1 MILEVY
7 YKPPNLIM
15 VVITVDL
22 HCSQELIINHWNK
35 IFCVHQSVLTIEY
48 YYKDNNF
55 VTFSDQMLQN
65 EREEVASQLELD
77 VPNLEVE
84 RRGETMLITIQL
96 SRNAQVKIKWNI
108 IWVAK
113 NERLQYDISVICED
127 EGNIFCN
134 NYLQI

>member
-1 MILEVY
+1 
-7 YKPPNLIM
+7 
-15 VVITVDL
+15 
-22 HCSQELIINHWNK
+22 
-35 IFCVHQSVLTIEY
+35 
-48 YYKDNNF
+48 
-55 VTFSDQMLQN
+55 MLQN

-96 SRNAQVKIKWNI
+96 TRNAQVQIKWNI

-113 NERLQYDISVICED
+113 NERLRYDISVICED

-134 NYLQI
+134 SYLQI